1 MSLIIEIFQEEEGD
15 QCNRGCKGQVDRVVV
30 FHNLHPKNDDFAH
43 HQQTKHPSKQE
54 KVEVDVTCHLY
65 YIRLRQASVD
75 YKNVS
80 PYISKLHFAC
90 TLKLDSEISFIL
102 LSKNQIEN

>member
-1 MSLIIEIFQEEEGD
+1 MSLIIEILQEAD
-15 QCNRGCKGQVDRVVV
+15 DAQCKKGYKGQVKRVGV
-30 FHNLHPKNDDFAH
+30 FHNLHSQHDDLEH
-43 HQQTKHPSKQE
+43 HQQSKHPNKEETVQ
-54 KVEVDVTCHLY
+54 VEVTCIRCH
-65 YIRLRQASVD
+65 IRLRQTSFD

>member
-1 MSLIIEIFQEEEGD
+1 MSLIIEILQEAD
-15 QCNRGCKGQVDRVVV
+15 DAQCEKNYKGQVKRVGV
-30 FHNLHPKNDDFAH
+30 FHNLHSQHDDLEH
-43 HQQTKHPSKQE
+43 HEQTKHPSKQE
-54 KVEVDVTCHLY
+54 KVEVEVTCHLY
-65 YIRLRQASVD
+65 HIRLRQTSFY